1 MSEGMETMSK
11 LSRHRTRSILL
22 IVTATAALAA
32 VALGGLASVAR
43 SSSLPASSGLIVFTG
58 SRDDGDHLFV
68 VGSDGT
74 GRRQLTSGPGF
85 DAVPA
90 WSPGRH
96 RIAFTSTRLSGT
108 VLQKDIFLVDRD
120 GTGLR
125 PIIQTE
131 RDEEGPAWA
140 PDGRSIV
147 FSRDS
152 DLYVLTLA
160 TNRVRRLTATRS
172 SEGAPSWS
180 PNGKW
185 IAYARDLEIW
195 LIRPDGKQAHGLG
208 KTGVGQDWA
217 PDWAPD
223 SQRIA
228 YESTSRTSNTNPVTE
243 VWVMGRD
250 GKGKRRLTPYLPRR
264 VAATSPAWSPRG
276 AQIVFSRGGQLWT
289 IRRDGSRARQ
299 LTRPPGYA
307 FSPDW

>member
-1 MSEGMETMSK
+1 MS
-11 LSRHRTRSILL
+11 LA
-22 IVTATAALAA
+22 VLAA
-32 VALGGLASVAR
+32 VALGGLATDAA
-43 SSSLPASSGLIVFTG
+43 SSSLPASAGLIVFTG

-85 DAVPA
+85 DDALPA
-90 WSPGRH
+90 WSPGRQ

-108 VLQKDIFLVDRD
+108 VLQKDIFVVDSEGR
-120 GTGLR
+120 GLR

-131 RDEEGPAWA
+131 RDEERPAWA

-147 FSRDS
+147 FGRDSTGRGDS

-180 PNGKW
+180 PDGKW

-195 LIRPDGKQAHGLG
+195 LIRPDGKKAHGLG

-228 YESTSRTSNTNPVTE
+228 YESTSRTSNSNPVTE

-289 IRRDGSRARQ
+289 IRRDGSHARQ
-299 LTRPPGYA
+299 LTRAPGYA

>member
-1 MSEGMETMSK
+1 MK
-11 LSRHRTRSILL
+11 VL
-22 IVTATAALAA
+22 TATALMAL
-32 VALGGLASVAR
+32 ALGGLASVAL

-74 GRRQLTSGPGF
+74 GRRQLTNGPGS
-85 DAVPA
+85 DAAPA

-108 VLQKDIFLVDRD
+108 VLQKDIFLVDSD
-120 GTGLR
+120 GGGLR
-125 PIIQTE
+125 PIVQTE
-131 RDEEGPAWA
+131 RDEESPAWA

-152 DLYVLTLA
+152 TGRGDSDLYVITLA

-180 PNGKW
+180 SDGKW

-217 PDWAPD
+217 PNWAPD

-250 GKGKRRLTPYLPRR
+250 ERGRRRLTPYLPRR

>member
-1 MSEGMETMSK
+1 MS
-11 LSRHRTRSILL
+11 LA
-22 IVTATAALAA
+22 VLAA
-32 VALGGLASVAR
+32 VALGGLAIDAA
-43 SSSLPASSGLIVFTG
+43 SSSLPAPAGLIVFTG

-74 GRRQLTSGPGF
+74 GRRQLTSGAGD
-85 DAVPA
+85 DALPA
-90 WSPGRH
+90 WSPGRR

-108 VLQKDIFLVDRD
+108 VAQKDIFLVDRD
-120 GTGLR
+120 GKELL
-125 PIIQTE
+125 PILQTE

-147 FSRDS
+147 FSGGS

-160 TNRVRRLTATRS
+160 TNRVRKLAATRS

-180 PNGKW
+180 PDGKW
-185 IAYARDLEIW
+185 IAYARDAEIW
-195 LIRPDGKQAHGLG
+195 LIRPNGKQAHGLG
-208 KTGVGQDWA
+208 KTGIGTDWA

-228 YESTSRTSNTNPVTE
+228 YESTSRTSNSNPATE

-250 GKGKRRLTPYLPRR
+250 GKGKRRLTPYLHRR

-289 IRRDGSRARQ
+289 MRRDGSHPRQ

-307 FSPDW
+307 FTPDW

>member
-1 MSEGMETMSK
+1 MS
-11 LSRHRTRSILL
+11 L
-22 IVTATAALAA
+22 VVLAA
-32 VALGGLASVAR
+32 VALGGLATDAAF
-43 SSSLPASSGLIVFTG
+43 SSLPASAGLIVFTN

-85 DAVPA
+85 DGVPA
-90 WSPGRH
+90 WSPGRR

-108 VLQKDIFLVDRD
+108 VAQKDIFLVDSD
-120 GTGLR
+120 GRGLR
-125 PIIQTE
+125 PIVQTE

-152 DLYVLTLA
+152 DLYALTLA
-160 TNRVRRLTATRS
+160 TNRVRRLTTTRS

-180 PNGKW
+180 PDGNW
-185 IAYARDLEIW
+185 IAYVRDTEIW

-208 KTGVGQDWA
+208 KTGVGTDWA

-228 YESTSRTSNTNPVTE
+228 YESTSRTSSSNPVAE

-250 GKGKRRLTPYLPRR
+250 GRGKRRLTPYLPRR

-276 AQIVFSRGGQLWT
+276 AQIAFSRGGQLWT
-289 IRRDGSRARQ
+289 MRPNGSRARQ
-299 LTRPPGYA
+299 LTRAPGDA
-307 FSPDW
+307 LTPDW